1 MQTNIKNY
9 SYVRKYT
16 DIGYNNEA
24 KQNQKHIDAYEKE
37 LKERESNKKENETER
52 SM

>member
-1 MQTNIKNY
+1 MQTNINNNPCF
-9 SYVRKYT
+9 RKYT

-24 KQNQKHIDAYEKE
+24 RQNQKHIDAYEKE
-37 LKERESNKKENETER
+37 LKERENNKKENEIER